1 MGGVTAEGG
10 ATGTVTAD
18 TAEAAPGAAIKVE
31 TGGVTAITV
40 ENTGDAATAGTGAT
54 PDDANLI
61 NMISLL
67 MDLFPLSGFTTE
79 VQ

>member
-1 MGGVTAEGG
+1 MGG

-40 ENTGDAATAGTGAT
+40 ENTGTGAT